1 MACAPDSRNEN
12 GVMFEDCGQCKCNEV
27 PSAGDDT
34 KSDKLKFRTG
44 PAGQMPPQEVNGAPE
59 HNIIVLFI
67 MFSLL
72 LSAMWGDLT
81 APVPVA
87 LRANAGDSRR
97 GRVHRAAR
105 ENPSAGT
112 SSES

>member
-1 MACAPDSRNEN
+1 MKMESCSRIVASAS
-12 GVMFEDCGQCKCNEV
+12 VMEV
-27 PSAGDDT
+27 PSAGGDNE
-34 KSDKLKFRTG
+34 SDKLKFRTG
-44 PAGQMPPQEVNGAPE
+44 PAGQIPPQEVNGAPG

-97 GRVHRAAR
+97 GRVHRAVR
-105 ENPSAGT
+105 ENSQRRHK
-112 SSES
+112 